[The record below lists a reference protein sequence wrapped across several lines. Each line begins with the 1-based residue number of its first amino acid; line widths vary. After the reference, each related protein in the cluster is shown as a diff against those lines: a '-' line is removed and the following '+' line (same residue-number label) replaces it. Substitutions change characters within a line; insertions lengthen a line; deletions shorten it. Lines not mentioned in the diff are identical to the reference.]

1 MVTIS
6 PAQVSDLTDLAEL
19 LEDMDRFYGVSK
31 FAPLDERVAEIQAL
45 LFRDQPA
52 GYVLLARD
60 GGIPVGLAS
69 YSFLWPAAGLTQS
82 LFLKELYVRESHRGH
97 GIGRLLVRRVVEV
110 AAQTGCSRVE
120 WMTEQTNTDAQAF
133 YARLGNEPNTEKV
146 FYRVEGIQ
154 DST

>member
-6 PAQVSDLTDLAEL
+6 PAQASDLTDLAEL
-19 LEDMDRFYGVSK
+19 LEDMDRFYGVSE

-69 YSFLWPAAGLTQS
+69 
-82 LFLKELYVRESHRGH
+82 
-97 GIGRLLVRRVVEV
+97 
-110 AAQTGCSRVE
+110 
-120 WMTEQTNTDAQAF
+120 
-133 YARLGNEPNTEKV
+133 
-146 FYRVEGIQ
+146 
-154 DST
+154 